1 LKKGIPLSVEAIDY
15 DPLKAVIGRQVSR
28 NTLLRR
34 LFYTAL
40 GALFLRNWHVRR
52 ELKRIAKLRDR
63 WDIYDAGSGYG
74 QFSYKMGKLFP
85 NSTVLAV
92 DVKTEEIEAC
102 NWFSKAVGQ
111 NNVTYQVGDLVEFR
125 KPDSFDFAL
134 SVDVMEHI
142 LEDETVY
149 RNVFDSLRNGGLFL
163 INTPT
168 ATEGA
173 PPPEEGADFSA
184 IGEHV
189 REGYTEQEFREK
201 MERAGF
207 EILKMKRT
215 YGVPLGQFA
224 WMVLQRIPMRLLTI
238 SKLFAVVVIPWMIVL
253 YPFAA
258 LAMWIDT
265 IKDNNKRGGGWL
277 LLAKKP

>member
-1 LKKGIPLSVEAIDY
+1 MSVEAIDY
-15 DPLKAVIGRQVSR
+15 DPLKAVIGRMVSR
-28 NTLLRR
+28 SVPMRR

-52 ELKRIAKLRDR
+52 ELKRIAKRKQK
-63 WDIYDAGSGYG
+63 WDIYDAGSGFG
-74 QFSYKMGKLFP
+74 QFSYKMGKCFP
-85 NSTVLAV
+85 NSTVHAV
-92 DVKTEEIEAC
+92 DVKDEEIEAC
-102 NWFSKAVGQ
+102 NWFSKQIGQ
-111 NNVTYQVGDLVEFR
+111 HNVSFHVGDLVEYR

-142 LEDETVY
+142 LEDEQVF
-149 RNVFDSLRNGGLFL
+149 RNVYDSLRSGGLFL

-168 ATEGA
+168 ASEDA
-173 PPPEEGADFSA
+173 EPVEEGEDFSA

-207 EILKMKRT
+207 QIEMMKKS
-215 YGVPLGQFA
+215 YGPVWGKLA
-224 WMVLQRIPMRLLTI
+224 WMILQRIPMQLLTTT
-238 SKLFAVVVIPWMIVL
+238 KLFAIIVIPWMIVL
-253 YPFAA
+253 YPLAA
-258 LAMWIDT
+258 FAMWMDT
-265 IKDNNKRGGGWL
+265 IVHNKEGGGWL

>member
-1 LKKGIPLSVEAIDY
+1 
-15 DPLKAVIGRQVSR
+15 
-28 NTLLRR
+28 LRR

-63 WDIYDAGSGYG
+63 WDIYDAGSGFG

-85 NSTVLAV
+85 NSTVYAV
-92 DVKTEEIEAC
+92 DVKDEEIEAC
-102 NWFSKAVGQ
+102 NWFSRAVGQ
-111 NNVTYQVGDLVEFR
+111 DNVTYEVGDLVEFR
-125 KPDSFDFAL
+125 RPESFDFAL

-142 LEDETVY
+142 LEDETVF
-149 RNVFDSLRNGGLFL
+149 RNVYDSLRSGGLFL
-163 INTPT
+163 INTPS

-173 PPPEEGADFSA
+173 PPPEEGADFSV

-207 EILKMKRT
+207 RIEMMKRT
-215 YGVPLGQFA
+215 YGPWGTFA
-224 WMVLQRIPMRLLTI
+224 WKVLQRIPMRLLTA
-238 SKLFAVVVIPWMIVL
+238 SKLFAVFVIPWMIVL

-265 IKDNNKRGGGWL
+265 IRHNKQGGGWL